1 MNTFVQYGSLATL
14 NLYINNCLLLSVP
27 LKAMIDKRQMGTGAS
42 VHEEKNSGNSDQLVQ
57 DFERQLLHWPGL
69 WHL

>member
-1 MNTFVQYGSLATL
+1 
-14 NLYINNCLLLSVP
+14 
-27 LKAMIDKRQMGTGAS
+27 MIDKRQMGTGAS